1 MASTAERREERDIGS
16 VDRHV
21 FVTKRARAL
30 IDVFGVI
37 MAILA
42 FFFLYTTPSKRY
54 TFWLFCEEFMGY
66 GSGRLTNSVVRSAE
80 EEEEERTSNEE
91 PTGMNIYVYRFGHKD
106 FMYIDGGTFLLNT
119 IHCFEHTVYNCSL

>member
-1 MASTAERREERDIGS
+1 
-16 VDRHV
+16 
-21 FVTKRARAL
+21 
-30 IDVFGVI
+30 
-37 MAILA
+37 
-42 FFFLYTTPSKRY
+42 
-54 TFWLFCEEFMGY
+54 MGY

-119 IHCFEHTVYNCSL
+119 IHCFEHTYCLQLLSMTELSLPSF